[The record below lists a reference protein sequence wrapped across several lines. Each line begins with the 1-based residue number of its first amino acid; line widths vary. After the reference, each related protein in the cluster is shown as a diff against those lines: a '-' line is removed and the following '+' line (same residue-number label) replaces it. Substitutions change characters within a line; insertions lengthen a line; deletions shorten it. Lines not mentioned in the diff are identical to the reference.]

1 MNDQNE
7 TIKDAA
13 VMLSRMT
20 VEVGL
25 LRAQLAAKTSEAE
38 RLREALQV
46 GVEAILAQT
55 SIACVIHMEE
65 SEKPC
70 NKCVQCKRV
79 AARRVMVAA
88 LAPRDEKPAG
98 EGE

>member
-38 RLREALQV
+38 RLRETIEKSRLLI
-46 GVEAILAQT
+46 EAHNGNEDLNWMDYVDMILFG
-55 SIACVIHMEE
+55 
-65 SEKPC
+65 
-70 NKCVQCKRV
+70 
-79 AARRVMVAA
+79 A

-98 EGE
+98 RR